1 MPINVLRHLLLTLCI
16 LLTTTKGWSAPLSLP
31 ATEQAWLRE
40 HPVVSVAYDG
50 YFPPYS
56 FLNSDG
62 QLEGLSVELMGR
74 IETLL
79 GIRFEVLPSYKWQ
92 ALYDAG
98 KQQEVDIVA
107 TMVDQPERRQWFHF
121 TRPYIFKSLVMITRD
136 QGTDIYTRADL
147 PGHKVALVKGYHYV
161 DEVLEQHPTIEPVY
175 VDTIRDAL
183 EAVSVGQ
190 ADAAITFLGAAH
202 YYRNK
207 FLIANL
213 RYAALYQRDNANASL
228 AVRQDLPI
236 LARILDKALAAI
248 PAAELQQLREKW
260 LPTSLLEELVDIT
273 LTAEERAWIDE
284 HKTLRLGVDPEF
296 APFEYI
302 EEGAYKGIAS
312 DYVKLLNQRLGLN
325 MVVVPN
331 VDWQTVMHR
340 VRRGDVDVLAAVGK
354 TQERQG
360 YLNFSAPYLQFHR
373 VIITRSDTPFIAGV
387 NDLEGMQVAVQ
398 RNSSN
403 HGYVTDHTNLKPVLY
418 GQLQEA
424 LLALSG
430 GEVDAFIGNV
440 AATSYWIR
448 KLNLTN
454 LKIAAPVSTDV
465 QNLHFAVRNDWP
477 ELIPILEKGLATITA
492 KERAAIAQRWINIDY
507 VPAPDRT
514 WLWVVATVAILLV
527 VGFGVWTLILNRRV
541 ATRTTQLAYSTNFD
555 QLTALPNR
563 FLTLDRLQQD
573 LRLARRQQRSIAVL
587 TIDIDD
593 FKKVNDLY
601 GQREGDNILQ
611 AFTQRLRQ
619 TTSEDTTIGRLAGNQ
634 FLIIQK
640 DFTEETDA
648 ALKAERLINTIKRE
662 PFGSS
667 AAVMLSASI
676 GIAVYPNDSNDP
688 EELLRHSEMAC
699 YAAKELGNG
708 HYSFYTDS
716 LNRGM
721 ARRLELERHIY
732 KALENGEFEVYY
744 QAKINTING
753 QIAGVEALLRWHSP
767 VLGFVS
773 PAEFIPVV
781 ERNGLIEDIGYFV
794 LNESL
799 ETLSQW
805 QHLVSDQFSMAINLS
820 PVQFRNN
827 ELIGV
832 IESLIHRFHL
842 NSHTIEFEITEGV
855 MLSNYAGVEKVLKE
869 LEALGVSLAMDDF
882 GTGYSSLSYLR
893 QYKFDILKIDREFIT
908 DLTTDESDR
917 KLVAATIAMA
927 HELGMKVVAEGVE
940 TTAQHQILL
949 ELGCDYSQGWLY
961 SKAQPKHMVTIALE
975 KQAAAPSSHQTDEN

>member
-1 MPINVLRHLLLTLCI
+1 
-16 LLTTTKGWSAPLSLP
+16 
-31 ATEQAWLRE
+31 
-40 HPVVSVAYDG
+40 
-50 YFPPYS
+50 
-56 FLNSDG
+56 
-62 QLEGLSVELMGR
+62 
-74 IETLL
+74 
-79 GIRFEVLPSYKWQ
+79 
-92 ALYDAG
+92 
-98 KQQEVDIVA
+98 
-107 TMVDQPERRQWFHF
+107 
-121 TRPYIFKSLVMITRD
+121 
-136 QGTDIYTRADL
+136 
-147 PGHKVALVKGYHYV
+147 
-161 DEVLEQHPTIEPVY
+161 
-175 VDTIRDAL
+175 
-183 EAVSVGQ
+183 
-190 ADAAITFLGAAH
+190 
-202 YYRNK
+202 
-207 FLIANL
+207 
-213 RYAALYQRDNANASL
+213 
-228 AVRQDLPI
+228 
-236 LARILDKALAAI
+236 
-248 PAAELQQLREKW
+248 
-260 LPTSLLEELVDIT
+260 
-273 LTAEERAWIDE
+273 
-284 HKTLRLGVDPEF
+284 
-296 APFEYI
+296 
-302 EEGAYKGIAS
+302 
-312 DYVKLLNQRLGLN
+312 
-325 MVVVPN
+325 
-331 VDWQTVMHR
+331 
-340 VRRGDVDVLAAVGK
+340 
-354 TQERQG
+354 
-360 YLNFSAPYLQFHR
+360 
-373 VIITRSDTPFIAGV
+373 
-387 NDLEGMQVAVQ
+387 
-398 RNSSN
+398 
-403 HGYVTDHTNLKPVLY
+403 
-418 GQLQEA
+418 
-424 LLALSG
+424 
-430 GEVDAFIGNV
+430 
-440 AATSYWIR
+440 
-448 KLNLTN
+448 
-454 LKIAAPVSTDV
+454 
-465 QNLHFAVRNDWP
+465 
-477 ELIPILEKGLATITA
+477 
-492 KERAAIAQRWINIDY
+492 
-507 VPAPDRT
+507 
-514 WLWVVATVAILLV
+514 VAILLV

-541 ATRTTQLAYSTNFD
+541 AARTTQLAYSTNFD

-573 LRLARRQQRSIAVL
+573 LRLARRQQRSLAVL

-640 DFTEETDA
+640 DFAEETDA

-662 PFGSS
+662 PFGGS

-794 LNESL
+794 LNEAL

-975 KQAAAPSSHQTDEN
+975 KQAALNTHSP